1 MFMLMPAYI
10 DNLQRRGRNTYRSP
24 SKREGHT
31 VSPWNSS
38 RVPFIAYPFE
48 AAMNMLV
55 SHYGKHTFAVRE
67 KLCRAFSI
75 GRTSKSFFTMRFLGR
90 TAKKNTQ

>member
-1 MFMLMPAYI
+1 
-10 DNLQRRGRNTYRSP
+10 
-24 SKREGHT
+24 
-31 VSPWNSS
+31 
-38 RVPFIAYPFE
+38 
-48 AAMNMLV
+48 MNMLV